1 MIRTFFILC
10 NLPRTH
16 IVSWRLDEDL
26 VVKCVGFFKHYLC
39 TMMII
44 IQTDSLEVAK
54 FAFVFNFYIVFTD
67 SVHMHLSHPW
77 GPFITVTIIIIC
89 LRSCLVARTGS

>member
-1 MIRTFFILC
+1 MQPTQDSQ
-10 NLPRTH
+10 

-44 IQTDSLEVAK
+44 QTASLEVAES
-54 FAFVFNFYIVFTD
+54 AFVFNFYIVFID

-89 LRSCLVARTGS
+89 LRSCQIARTGS